1 MKLRTGNDQVV
12 LVRPAAV
19 ASVANYRSA
28 KSDTIMKN
36 MSEVTLINGEK
47 FLAEGHFSD
56 LFNALVKEE
65 IALANGDLNA

>member
-1 MKLRTGNDQVV
+1 
-12 LVRPAAV
+12 
-19 ASVANYRSA
+19 
-28 KSDTIMKN
+28 MKN